1 MTALAPEPVGTGV
14 TCVLVDV
21 RQCGVTGVRWGAACA
36 EALGTGLVL
45 VAEAQD
51 ASDIGDAEVAA
62 VLSEH
67 PGLSVRVERCERAVR
82 REGALVVVSRDAALA
97 MPPLAC
103 GDAAD
108 VVVLG
113 GSPAALSGCFGVVTA
128 ILEPVGAEGVLR
140 RAVALCRA
148 RRATRVRVLS
158 RPYWASCDLPDAIA
172 DALHAAC
179 PGVIVELVRQVR
191 SVRDEVRLFPSDLLV
206 VSGRERGP
214 AEGLQ
219 PAARTALHL
228 ATCPVLFSCS

>member
-14 TCVLVDV
+14 TFVLVDV
-21 RQCGVTGVRWGAACA
+21 QECGADGVRWAAACA
-36 EALGTGLVL
+36 EALGTGLVVL
-45 VAEAQD
+45 SAEED
-51 ASDIGDAEVAA
+51 DA
-62 VLSEH
+62 VLTAAMSEH
-67 PGLSVRVERCERAVR
+67 PGLSVRVAHRGDVR
-82 REGALVVVSRDAALA
+82 REGSMVVVSRASALA

-103 GDAAD
+103 RDLSD

-113 GSPAALSGCFGVVTA
+113 GSRAALSCCFGVVTA
-128 ILEPVGAEGVLR
+128 ILEPVGGEGVLR
-140 RAVALCRA
+140 RAVSLCRA
-148 RRATRVRVLS
+148 RQATRLRVLS
-158 RPYWASCDLPDAIA
+158 RPYWASCDLPDAVA

-219 PAARTALHL
+219 PAARAALHL
-228 ATCPVLFSCS
+228 AACPVLFSCS